1 MNNKGKVKDFLIRIR
16 NFRNRIKETYI
27 CKLISKILSFFGTVI
42 LIFLIII
49 GSLMFYY
56 NSKAKAYEKRGIT
69 YIPPFGVYTIISGSM
84 NPSIKVYDVVI
95 SVNES
100 DLSKIKVGDI
110 ITFISTWDV
119 NYGLTV
125 THRVVGIT
133 KNTSGEYQFTTKGD
147 NNQSADG
154 APVTQENFVG
164 KVVMRIPQL
173 GRLQF
178 FLATKMGWFI
188 VVFIPALGV
197 IIYDLYKLFK
207 LLVLK
212 KELNEVV
219 DTNDLDHVYVG
230 NENIDN
236 RELSDADLSVTNT
249 VPVIEA
255 EPPVVQPNIEINQLP
270 AEEPPV
276 AQPTMESSQT
286 PVEEPIGVIKPVVD
300 IPINDNPKIETNE
313 QDLEKT
319 NYEEIPLPIM
329 KQDVNNEEKNI
340 FDVPAI
346 PEVKPNPIV
355 NSNQQNIENS
365 NNGRLP
371 LRRRNKIDK

>member
-1 MNNKGKVKDFLIRIR
+1 M
-16 NFRNRIKETYI
+16 
-27 CKLISKILSFFGTVI
+27 
-42 LIFLIII
+42 
-49 GSLMFYY
+49 
-56 NSKAKAYEKRGIT
+56 
-69 YIPPFGVYTIISGSM
+69 
-84 NPSIKVYDVVI
+84 
-95 SVNES
+95 
-100 DLSKIKVGDI
+100 
-110 ITFISTWDV
+110 
-119 NYGLTV
+119 
-125 THRVVGIT
+125 
-133 KNTSGEYQFTTKGD
+133 
-147 NNQSADG
+147 
-154 APVTQENFVG
+154 
-164 KVVMRIPQL
+164 
-173 GRLQF
+173 
-178 FLATKMGWFI
+178 
-188 VVFIPALGV
+188 
-197 IIYDLYKLFK
+197 
-207 LLVLK
+207 LK

>member
-56 NSKAKAYEKRGIT
+56 NSKAKAYEKRGVT

-95 SVNES
+95 SVNEN

-110 ITFISTWDV
+110 ITFISTWEV

-133 KNTSGEYQFTTKGD
+133 KNTAGEYQFTTKGD

-178 FLATKMGWFI
+178 FLATRIGWF
-188 VVFIPALGV
+188 VVIFIPALGV

-236 RELSDADLSVTNT
+236 RELSDVDLNVTNT
-249 VPVIEA
+249 VPVIET
-255 EPPVVQPNIEINQLP
+255 EPPIVKPNLEVNQMP
-270 AEEPPV
+270 AEEHISV
-276 AQPTMESSQT
+276 IT
-286 PVEEPIGVIKPVVD
+286 PVVNA
-300 IPINDNPKIETNE
+300 PINEDAKIETSE

-329 KQDVNNEEKNI
+329 KQDIPNEEKNI

-346 PEVKPNPIV
+346 PEVKPNPV
-355 NSNQQNIENS
+355 VKNNQLNTGNS

-371 LRRRNKIDK
+371 LRRRNKINK

>member
-27 CKLISKILSFFGTVI
+27 WKLISKILSFFGTII
-42 LIFLIII
+42 LIFLVII

-95 SVNES
+95 SVNEN

-110 ITFISTWDV
+110 ITFISTWEV

-133 KNTSGEYQFTTKGD
+133 KNTAGEYQFTTKGD
-147 NNQSADG
+147 SNQSADG

-178 FLATKMGWFI
+178 FLATRIGWF
-188 VVFIPALGV
+188 VVIFIPALGV

-219 DTNDLDHVYVG
+219 DTDDLNHVYVG
-230 NENIDN
+230 DENIAN
-236 RELSDADLSVTNT
+236 RELSDVDLSATNT
-249 VPVIEA
+249 VPIVDEVLPTLEPSIENTNATVDSNINVIT
-255 EPPVVQPNIEINQLP
+255 PNINVPISENAI
-270 AEEPPV
+270 V
-276 AQPTMESSQT
+276 ESN
-286 PVEEPIGVIKPVVD
+286 VK
-300 IPINDNPKIETNE
+300 
-313 QDLEKT
+313 DLEKT
-319 NYEEIPLPIM
+319 NFEEIPLPIM
-329 KQDVNNEEKNI
+329 KQDIIKEEKNI
-340 FDVPAI
+340 FDVPEL
-346 PEVKPNPIV
+346 PEIKHDL
-355 NSNQQNIENS
+355 QNDNTQHNGDL
-365 NNGRLP
+365 NNKRLP
-371 LRRRNKIDK
+371 LRRRNKINK